1 MPELFK
7 FPLSEL
13 PLSREILTKD
23 EIEKIKELLLIDK
36 LKASSSF
43 YLFDSYW
50 NSIKN
55 IFSLK
60 DVDDILNL
68 EDLGVERLLLINEPV
83 DQSQIFTSCSL
94 SQISRDNIF
103 ADKELEDLEFP
114 SKPVSKK
121 RKRKLKLLNHLKI
134 SPNSKNDYFSK

>member
-13 PLSREILTKD
+13 PLSREILTED

-83 DQSQIFTSCSL
+83 NQSQIFTSCSV

-103 ADKELEDLEFP
+103 CW
-114 SKPVSKK
+114 
-121 RKRKLKLLNHLKI
+121 
-134 SPNSKNDYFSK
+134 